1 MYQIKGG
8 QTQDDFFAE
17 SGHEHSHEAD
27 AGEIGNAAHTTFV
40 CVNGNTEQVPCTF
53 FCLAVAELY
62 AGLALVGNVVAS
74 NHHVLW
80 TDAYAVLVVLFIFVQ
95 RIVLVDVLDV
105 WRALPCRF
113 IAFGVGVAVRAVAL
127 GHVDAL
133 VAVKDAGLRT
143 VEIRSAVIVVVV
155 VCGVGLQAVIHLRI
169 DTALHL
175 GEELLIGGK

>member
-1 MYQIKGG
+1 MYQVEGG
-8 QTQDDFFAE
+8 QTQDDFLAE

-27 AGEIGNAAHTTFV
+27 AGEIGNAAHSAFV
-40 CVNGNTEQVPCTF
+40 SVNGHTEQVPCTL
-53 FCLAVAELY
+53 FCLAVAKLY
-62 AGLALVGNVVAS
+62 AGLAFVGNVVAS
-74 NHHVLW
+74 NHHVFR

-95 RIVLVDVLDV
+95 RIVLVDVFDV
-105 WRALPCRF
+105 GRALPGRF
-113 IAFGVGVAVRAVAL
+113 IAFGVGVAVRTVAL

-133 VAVKDAGLRT
+133 VTVKDAGLRT

-155 VCGVGLQAVIHLRI
+155 VSGVGLQAVIYLGV

>member
-1 MYQIKGG
+1 MYQIEGG
-8 QTQDDFFAE
+8 QTQDDFLAE

-27 AGEIGNAAHTTFV
+27 AGEIGNAAHSAFV
-40 CVNGNTEQVPCTF
+40 CVNGHTEQVPCTF
-53 FCLAVAELY
+53 FRLAVAELY

-74 NHHVLW
+74 NHHVFR
-80 TDAYAVLVVLFIFVQ
+80 TDAYAVLVVLLIFVQ
-95 RIVLVDVLDV
+95 RIVLVDVFDV
-105 WRALPCRF
+105 GRTLPGRF

-133 VAVKDAGLRT
+133 VAVQDAGLCT

-155 VCGVGLQAVIHLRI
+155 VCGVGLQTVIHLRI